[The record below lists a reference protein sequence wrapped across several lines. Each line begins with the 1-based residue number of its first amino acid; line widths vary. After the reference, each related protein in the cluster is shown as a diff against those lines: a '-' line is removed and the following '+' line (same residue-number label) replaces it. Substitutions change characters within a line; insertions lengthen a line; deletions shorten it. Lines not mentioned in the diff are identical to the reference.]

1 MKINYIITLF
11 IGGLNQYLYIM
22 TSKSSSPGPEKRN
35 GGDGGAVKFAG
46 AGARWVRGLKTVPG
60 LRPWRFRQT
69 Q

>member
-35 GGDGGAVKFAG
+35 GGEGGAVKFA
-46 AGARWVRGLKTVPG
+46 AAAAR
-60 LRPWRFRQT
+60 
-69 Q
+69 

>member
-35 GGDGGAVKFAG
+35 GGEGGAVKFAG
-46 AGARWVRGLKTVPG
+46 AAARWGRGLETFPG
-60 LRPWRFRQT
+60 RRPWRPWQT